1 MENEM
6 VRDVPKL
13 IEQIKEKL
21 NSNPESFVFLCS
33 SPVQTVDGEGWGVDS
48 IVNVATSENMGLF
61 LTAMFAD
68 LIGANG
74 EDGIKLVMRSLTTGM
89 RIAIDRNILTA
100 ELAEM
105 EVAGNG

>member
-33 SPVQTVDGEGWGVDS
+33 SPVQTVNGEGCGVDS
-48 IVNVATSENMGLF
+48 FVNVDTSEDMGFILA
-61 LTAMFAD
+61 TMFAG

-74 EDGIKLVMRSLTTGM
+74 EDGIKLVMRSLEAGM
-89 RIAIDRNILTA
+89 RIAIDRNSLTA